1 MLSFAAFF
9 PKKNLSEILALRNFS
24 YLADT
29 YYFKYYHLKCWS
41 PVYPWSEV
49 LQKDTSQSSLT
60 VTAMRLHAVSEYIN
74 PNLHSLGVII
84 YISKHWVMKGVMK
97 NFF

>member
-1 MLSFAAFF
+1 M
-9 PKKNLSEILALRNFS
+9 
-24 YLADT
+24 
-29 YYFKYYHLKCWS
+29 
-41 PVYPWSEV
+41 

-60 VTAMRLHAVSEYIN
+60 VTAMGLHAVSEYIN

-84 YISKHWVMKGVMK
+84 YISKYWVMKRVMK